1 MELII
6 NANEK
11 EFELIQELDMQDV
24 KDTSTKE
31 LTNFDPYTISFSLNN
46 FRATSYIIL

>member
-11 EFELIQELDMQDV
+11 DFELIQELDMQDM
-24 KDTSTKE
+24 KDIGMKE
-31 LTNFDPYTISFSLNN
+31 LTNFDPCTISFLLNN
-46 FRATSYIIL
+46 SRVPSYIIL

>member
-11 EFELIQELDMQDV
+11 KSKLIQELDMQDI
-24 KDTSTKE
+24 KHTCMRE
-31 LTNFDPYTISFSLNN
+31 PTNFDPYTISFLLNN
-46 FRATSYIIL
+46 YKDISYIIL

>member
-11 EFELIQELDMQDV
+11 EFELIQKLDMQDM

-31 LTNFDPYTISFSLNN
+31 LTNFDPFTIIFLLNN
-46 FRATSYIIL
+46 SRANSYIIL